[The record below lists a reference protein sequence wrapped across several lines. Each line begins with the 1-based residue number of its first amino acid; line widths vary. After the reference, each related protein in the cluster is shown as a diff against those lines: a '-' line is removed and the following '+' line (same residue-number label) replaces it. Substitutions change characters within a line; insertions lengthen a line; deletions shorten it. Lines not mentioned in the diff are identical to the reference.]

1 VLVLSRIFSAR
12 RLRNLLPRSRLH
24 FAGNLDDSAPSQRSV
39 HHQRVHEALSRMPK
53 RYRHATDDL
62 EAE

>member
-1 VLVLSRIFSAR
+1 MFPAR
-12 RLRNLLPRSRLH
+12 RLWNLLPPSRLH
-24 FAGNLDDSAPSQRSV
+24 FAGNLVDSAPSQRLV

-53 RYRHATDDL
+53 CSRQATDDL